1 MHEFSIIQHIVGIVL
16 ETATNH
22 NVEHVTRVEVEVGKA
37 SGVMREAMDVAWQAA
52 TMDTVLSEAAL
63 EIIEIPILAEC
74 RSCKHL
80 YDPAEIFEPCPV
92 CSETSPIILTGQEL
106 RVIALET

>member
-1 MHEFSIIQHIVGIVL
+1 MHEFSIVKHIIGIVL
-16 ETATNH
+16 ETVTNH
-22 NVEHVTRVEVEVGKA
+22 NVEHVTRVEIEVGKA
-37 SGVMREAMDVAWQAA
+37 SGVMHEAMDVAWQAA
-52 TMDTVLSEAAL
+52 TRETVLSGATL

-74 RSCKHL
+74 RSCKHR

-92 CSETSPIILTGQEL
+92 CSEINPIILTGQEL